1 MAEKNGG
8 LNSKLRKYTFKAVKA
23 TLKGIL
29 FYLLYIV
36 LWMMFLA
43 PVATVLPGLQR
54 MIETFVMVYVVLIIV
69 SELTSGTIFQ
79 YFFDAVKSLFMI
91 GYLIMALGGGTMS
104 ITMQNI
110 NLAIDLHVFLGIIM
124 LLSLLGLAKAVL
136 QAINFMSE
144 KAEPPQPL
152 PS

>member
-1 MAEKNGG
+1 MAEKNSN
-8 LNSKLRKYTFKAVKA
+8 LNLKLRKYTFKAVKA

-69 SELTSGTIFQ
+69 SELTSGMIFQ
-79 YFFDAVKSLFMI
+79 YFFDAVKCLFMI
-91 GYLIMALGGGTMS
+91 GYLIMALGGGTMNIS
-104 ITMQNI
+104 MQNI

-124 LLSLLGLAKAVL
+124 LLSLLGLAKSVL